1 MLKQKGF
8 FHFQTDKNMTH
19 PIFENNAEFSGIS
32 FDRDHLGHWADEMF
46 QWLFCSHPRY
56 AREEIFL
63 QKEAELLKEL
73 SHFIEQ
79 TQSFAENAGNAARA
93 FFSRLPDIHQLLK
106 SDLETMF
113 NSDPA
118 AKSIREVLLAYPGF
132 YAISVHR
139 IAHELW
145 NNNIPVIPRLLSEYA
160 HCKTGI
166 DIHPAAS
173 IGERFLIDHGTGVV
187 IGETCNIGNDVKI
200 YQGVT
205 LGALSVS
212 RDHAAIKRHPTIGNG
227 VVVYANA
234 TILGGNTVIGDGS
247 VIGGNVWIT
256 QSIPQDSLVFH
267 KSEIIIK
274 NNSNFPEPLNFI
286 I

>member
-1 MLKQKGF
+1 
-8 FHFQTDKNMTH
+8 MTN
-19 PIFENNAEFSGIS
+19 PIFQNNMEAHRLS
-32 FDRDHLGHWADEMF
+32 FDSNRLGHWADEMF
-46 QWLFCSHPRY
+46 QWLFCIHPKY
-56 AREEIFL
+56 AQEEIFL
-63 QKEAELLKEL
+63 VKEQELKRSLAE
-73 SHFIEQ
+73 FIV
-79 TQSFAENAGNAARA
+79 QSQPAAKNPDNIVEY
-93 FFSRLPDIHQLLK
+93 FFNRLPDIYKLLT
-106 SDLETMF
+106 SDLETMY

-118 AKSIREVLLAYPGF
+118 AKSIHEVLLAYPGF
-132 YAISVHR
+132 YAIATYR

-145 NNNIPVIPRLLSEYA
+145 LFQVPVIPRLLTEHA
-160 HCKTGI
+160 HFKTGI
-166 DIHPAAS
+166 DIHPGAA

-205 LGALSVS
+205 LGALSVN
-212 RDHAAIKRHPTIGNG
+212 RDHAAIKRHPTIGDR
-227 VVVYANA
+227 VVIYANA
-234 TILGGNTVIGDGS
+234 TILGGYTVIGNDS

-256 QSIPQDSLVFH
+256 QSIPSNSLVFH

>member
-1 MLKQKGF
+1 MKSLNIEPEKRI
-8 FHFQTDKNMTH
+8 TH
-19 PIFENNAEFSGIS
+19 PIFESNSSFLRLF
-32 FDRDHLGHWADEMF
+32 FDRERLGKWADEIF
-46 QWLFCSHPRY
+46 QWLFCIHPKY
-56 AREEIFL
+56 VQEEIFL
-63 QKEAELLKEL
+63 TKEL
-73 SHFIEQ
+73 DLKMGLLQFIEQ
-79 TQSFAENAGNAARA
+79 TQSANKNYGNCVTS
-93 FFSRLPDIHQLLK
+93 FFNRLPEVHRVLMG
-106 SDLETMF
+106 DLDSMY

-118 AKSIREVLLAYPGF
+118 ARSIHEVLLAYPGF
-132 YAISVHR
+132 YAIVIHR
-139 IAHELW
+139 VAHELW
-145 NNNIPVIPRLLSEYA
+145 ICGIPVIPRLLAEYA
-160 HCKTGI
+160 HYKTGI
-166 DIHPAAS
+166 DIHPGAT

-212 RDHAAIKRHPTIGNG
+212 RNHAAIKRHPTIGDR

-234 TILGGNTVIGDGS
+234 TILGGNTVIGNDS

-256 QSIPQDSLVFH
+256 QSIPSNSMVFH